1 MAASALT
8 HLEATLLIRH
18 NLPPHL
24 HNTKILVNGL
34 SFIGDSR
41 SEMPPSS
48 SQLSSSFPNFTPKHT
63 HTGPPS
69 HDLASPNATSRVSSF
84 YVCVHIHRFSCTK
97 LQKRVP
103 EPSQ

>member
-41 SEMPPSS
+41 SEMPPSN

-63 HTGPPS
+63 HTRPPS

-84 YVCVHIHRFSCTK
+84 YVCVQIHRFSCTK